1 MLEIVYRP
9 QALFRVRAVTRCTS
23 SIPGNGIMV
32 AIVIVV
38 MVTLWLYSI
47 GHTEAVI
54 SVQFSPDGRYESK
67 KVDFLYFGKL
77 FNLDIWQAVLVTQ
90 L

>member
-23 SIPGNGIMV
+23 SIPGNGIIV
-32 AIVIVV
+32 AIVMVV
-38 MVTLWLYSI
+38 MATLWLYSI

-54 SVQFSPDGRYESK
+54 SVQFSPDGR
-67 KVDFLYFGKL
+67 
-77 FNLDIWQAVLVTQ
+77 
-90 L
+90 